1 MEPSPTSP
9 PSEEPD
15 PSSTGTAPESVA
27 DSAGT
32 APTAASS
39 AAEPAPVARRLGPL
53 PLDRRTAWVAGV
65 AACLLL
71 ALAWAGTGYRYEP
84 FVNTPPGL
92 AGNVPSDDRAL
103 KQLAGR
109 LRSRERSLTMR
120 LDATAPR
127 GIFIVIDQTHN
138 RLYLKKG
145 NETLLEAVCSA
156 GSGMVLKESSGKKR
170 EWVFDTPRGRF
181 EVLSKAAN
189 PVWRKPDWAFV
200 EEGEPIPKNPADRL
214 DRGSL
219 GEYALY
225 FGNGYMIHGTLYERL
240 LGRAVSHGCIRV
252 GRDDLRKVWA
262 SAGIG
267 TPIYIY

>member
-1 MEPSPTSP
+1 
-9 PSEEPD
+9 
-15 PSSTGTAPESVA
+15 V
-27 DSAGT
+27 
-32 APTAASS
+32 
-39 AAEPAPVARRLGPL
+39 L
-53 PLDRRTAWVAGV
+53 PLHGRAAWIAG
-65 AACLLL
+65 ATACLLFGV
-71 ALAWAGTGYRYEP
+71 AWAGTGYRYEP
-84 FVNTPPGL
+84 LVETPPALTGP
-92 AGNVPSDDRAL
+92 VPSDDRGL
-103 KQLAGR
+103 RQLAGR
-109 LRSRERSLTMR
+109 LRSRERTLNAR
-120 LDATAPR
+120 LVAAAPR

-145 NETLLEAVCSA
+145 DETLLEAVCSA
-156 GSGMVLKESSGKKR
+156 GSGMVLRESTGKKR

-181 EVLSKAAN
+181 EVLSKAEN

-200 EEGEPIPKNPADRL
+200 EEGEPIPKNPAERL

-262 SAGIG
+262 NAGIG